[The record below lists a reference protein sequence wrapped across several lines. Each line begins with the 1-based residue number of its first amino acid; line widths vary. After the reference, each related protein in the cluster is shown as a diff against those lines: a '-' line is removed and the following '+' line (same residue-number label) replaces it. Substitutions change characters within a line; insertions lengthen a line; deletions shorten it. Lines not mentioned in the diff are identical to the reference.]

1 VVKFLPLVLFIALLL
16 FAGILA
22 ITQEQPET
30 DTGTSDSAL
39 LDSLTDDLAN
49 IFQDNGE
56 ESLSD
61 WIAPHP
67 PRWFKSN
74 AGGMALEEI
83 PSRLAALRNKYALVI
98 DYVLPGELD
107 PRLLQFYQSSNI
119 IEVRVLFEQGAES
132 RKQWLLRDASGNIRL
147 NAVFRQQPDELEID
161 TENEEMTVSNEDDDT
176 YDDIFDASA
185 PKKESPGIVASNEQ
199 AESAGFIE
207 IFNEQG
213 RIVRDYW
220 LYKDGGETLTEYFY
234 NETMLV
240 KAETQTKAASD
251 DNREYS
257 KIYTDNYRYN
267 RSFSLRRVERLYHG
281 PSEAEPVYL
290 LFPSRV
296 LDVVSD
302 ADFMKENLTPDS
314 DFLGS
319 IFVDDGYRI
328 IYDTDSRGRILT
340 QTMLNEDDEVLWVIK
355 NTWSGDRI
363 VSILRSE
370 GSASKEGV
378 DERLT
383 EYEYDNEGKRKVQR
397 DIRNGVLERMVYTY
411 GENETE
417 ELFMNGVVVLRAY
430 WENGRKIH
438 EERVRH

>member
-1 VVKFLPLVLFIALLL
+1 LQGNLPELNKLHALKGLIIKNIIPLIILLL
-16 FAGILA
+16 FVGIFA
-22 ITQEQPET
+22 ITQEQPEA
-30 DTGTSDSAL
+30 DTGLGDSVP
-39 LDSLTDDLAN
+39 LDSIPGDLTYDYQGDDAEL
-49 IFQDNGE
+49 
-56 ESLSD
+56 SSD

-74 AGGMALEEI
+74 AGGMALEET
-83 PSRLAALRNKYALVI
+83 PSRLAALRSKYALVI
-98 DYVLPGELD
+98 DYVSPAELE
-107 PRLLQFYQSSNI
+107 PRLLQFYNSSNT

-132 RKQWLLRDASGNIRL
+132 RRQWLLLDASGNIRL
-147 NAVFRQQPDELEID
+147 NAVFRQQVDGDIYDETYGASS
-161 TENEEMTVSNEDDDT
+161 TEE
-176 YDDIFDASA
+176 
-185 PKKESPGIVASNEQ
+185 ESPGIVTSNEQ
-199 AESAGFIE
+199 VESAGFIE
-207 IFNEQG
+207 VFNEQG
-213 RIVRDYW
+213 RITGDYW
-220 LYKDGGETLTEYFY
+220 LYKDGGEMLTNYFY
-234 NETMLV
+234 NGTMLV
-240 KAETQTKAASD
+240 KAETQTKAPGD
-251 DNREYS
+251 DNGEFQ

-267 RSFSLRRVERLYHG
+267 RSYSLRRVERLYHG
-281 PSEAEPVYL
+281 PAEAEPIYL

-302 ADFMKENLTPDS
+302 TDFMKEKLTPDS

-319 IFVDDGYRI
+319 IFADDGYRI

-363 VSILRSE
+363 ISILRTE
-370 GSASKEGV
+370 D
-378 DERLT
+378 DEKRLT
-383 EYEYDNEGKRKVQR
+383 EYEYDSEGKRRIQR
-397 DIRNGVLERMVYTY
+397 DILNGVLERMVYTD